1 MPGDYFKEDILENA
15 ISTRQRERSERR
27 EDLRA
32 RKEQQMKRAEQAAA
46 RAKQRRRL
54 FLVLL
59 AVLVVAGVL
68 VGSSLVRII
77 ALQKEKAEAQARL
90 DELKQRIELLE
101 SELTR
106 VTSDEYIEQQAR
118 THLKMIYPGET
129 LYIVVPPEGESG
141 ETGQ

>member
-27 EDLRA
+27 EDLRLK
-32 RKEQQMKRAEQAAA
+32 REQQMKRAEQAAA

-141 ETGQ
+141 EAGQ

>member
-129 LYIVVPPEGESG
+129 LYIVVPPEGENG